1 MIIHIGKCGGSN
13 LVKKFREIHNLYII
27 SKNEIEKKRDG
38 PTIIKFHCHNA
49 IHSDK
54 EINNLIKDEDIAIL
68 IRDPIKR
75 FISIFFHY
83 YDNYTKGILDK
94 SYNSI
99 YNRFKTPNQ
108 LAEALDSDNSDDQ
121 ALALSA
127 FTIITHLRFD
137 FNFHLGNN
145 RIKRIYDSNNKV
157 FIIRQEHYKNDFKL
171 YYKYLTKK
179 FNLKNEFDK
188 FFVDI
193 KNNTNQYN
201 NLKKLS
207 ERAISNL
214 KKQMILDYRILDEL
228 CKYNFIS
235 KEYLNSLT

>member
-13 LVKKFREIHNLYII
+13 LVNKFREIHNLYII

-99 YNRFKTPNQ
+99 YN
-108 LAEALDSDNSDDQ
+108 
-121 ALALSA
+121 
-127 FTIITHLRFD
+127 
-137 FNFHLGNN
+137 
-145 RIKRIYDSNNKV
+145 
-157 FIIRQEHYKNDFKL
+157 
-171 YYKYLTKK
+171 
-179 FNLKNEFDK
+179 
-188 FFVDI
+188 
-193 KNNTNQYN
+193 
-201 NLKKLS
+201 
-207 ERAISNL
+207 
-214 KKQMILDYRILDEL
+214 
-228 CKYNFIS
+228 
-235 KEYLNSLT
+235 

>member
-1 MIIHIGKCGGSN
+1 M
-13 LVKKFREIHNLYII
+13 
-27 SKNEIEKKRDG
+27 
-38 PTIIKFHCHNA
+38 
-49 IHSDK
+49 
-54 EINNLIKDEDIAIL
+54 
-68 IRDPIKR
+68 
-75 FISIFFHY
+75 
-83 YDNYTKGILDK
+83 
-94 SYNSI
+94 
-99 YNRFKTPNQ
+99 
-108 LAEALDSDNSDDQ
+108 
-121 ALALSA
+121 
-127 FTIITHLRFD
+127 
-137 FNFHLGNN
+137 
-145 RIKRIYDSNNKV
+145 
-157 FIIRQEHYKNDFKL
+157 

-214 KKQMILDYRILDEL
+214 KKQMISDYRILDEL